1 MIDKQ
6 EKILEAALKL
16 IVEYGFHGTPT
27 SKIAQDAGV
36 ANGTLFHYYKTK
48 DELIIALYEHIKRQ
62 ISACV
67 DINDASIA
75 DPKERYRKNYLSA
88 LNWSLENTLAFRFLQ
103 QFMSSP
109 YLMLLAPE
117 DIQKESKS
125 AHDSFRQG
133 IKEKI
138 LKPMPVEL
146 LNSLLTSHLN
156 GVGQYILNAKLSAAQ
171 KKKIMNDSFE
181 MLWDMIT

>member
-16 IVEYGFHGTPT
+16 FVEYGFHGTPT
-27 SKIAQDAGV
+27 SKIAQEAGV

-48 DELIIALYEHIKRQ
+48 DDLIIAIYVHIKRQ
-62 ISACV
+62 LSACV
-67 DINDASIA
+67 DFTDTSIA
-75 DPKERYRKNYLSA
+75 DPKERYRKNYLNA
-88 LNWSLENTLAFRFLQ
+88 LNWSLDHVSAFRFLQ
-103 QFMSSP
+103 QFMTSP

-117 DIQKESKS
+117 DVQKESK
-125 AHDSFRQG
+125 AVHDSFRQG
-133 IKEKI
+133 IKDKI

-156 GVGQYILNAKLSAAQ
+156 GVGQYILYANLSAAQ
-171 KKKIMNDSFE
+171 KKKVMNDSFE